1 MVMRCRRR
9 FFRDLLRICAMVPVA
24 LSLGTCGLESIV
36 FLEGPRND
44 TLLPT
49 SADPA
54 ISFRISFLHNSS
66 ANNIPEFLG
75 YELWYKFYDDLS
87 GSGAG
92 AGAPFDL
99 DRAAITA
106 SPVVL
111 GPSRLESRGFRRML
125 GPVAGE
131 RPIIRLTDPEKADP
145 SLRIYISFS
154 PNIGIE
160 PSDQAVATWPTDQ
173 AGATVRVLRRSVG
186 GSSISERFLPVDE
199 EWYTP
204 AGDFAD
210 IPALFAAPPGQTART
225 IENIISTT
233 DLAIGIFVIAYGQNL
248 QTFQPIY
255 SEPVSLSYAKVQ

>member
-1 MVMRCRRR
+1 MKLHRKGP
-9 FFRDLLRICAMVPVA
+9 FQALLGICVMVPIA

-36 FLEGPRND
+36 FLEGPRTD
-44 TLLPT
+44 TFQPS

-54 ISFRISFLHNSS
+54 ILFQISFLHNSS

-75 YELWYKFYDDLS
+75 YELWYKFYDDA
-87 GSGAG
+87 GGAG
-92 AGAPFDL
+92 AISGGPFDL

-106 SPVVL
+106 SPLVL
-111 GPSRLESRGFRRML
+111 GPSRLESSGYRRML
-125 GPVAGE
+125 AANAGE

-145 SLRIYISFS
+145 SLRIYVSFS
-154 PNIGIE
+154 PNAGIV
-160 PSDQAVATWPTDQ
+160 PSDQAVVTWPTNQ
-173 AGATVRVLRRSVG
+173 PGATVQVLRRSVG
-186 GSSISERFLPVDE
+186 GSSISELFLPADAE
-199 EWYTP
+199 RYLP

-210 IPALFAAPPGQTART
+210 VPSTFTAPPGNSARS
-225 IENIISTT
+225 IESVLSTT